1 MSTTNF
7 RSTAAVSAADPG
19 VIGRLPTIDVR
30 LRFAALWA
38 ATMLVFAYVDLFSLY
53 RADVRAGL
61 EQGTIAVF
69 DVGQV
74 FLLITT
80 IYVAVPAVMIYLSLV
95 LPYRANRVVNIVLP
109 AIYAVTIIG
118 AAIGEWGYYVA
129 GSLIEV
135 VLLVLVIVYSARWRA
150 VPVTAA

>member
-1 MSTTNF
+1 MF
-7 RSTAAVSAADPG
+7 
-19 VIGRLPTIDVR
+19 
-30 LRFAALWA
+30 
-38 ATMLVFAYVDLFSLY
+38 
-53 RADVRAGL
+53 
-61 EQGTIAVF
+61 E
-69 DVGQV
+69 VGQV